1 MDSASHF
8 LSPCTKQ
15 CKVTHDDDCAVRI
28 RCYLKAGYVHL
39 LIGRAVGGIP
49 VGGIDTLAWVSSTN
63 LNTDRN
69 MKHDCFCISSGRPH
83 GGYCSFMM
91 GTSKS
96 TLSFS
101 FCLTTCIFSSSY

>member
-8 LSPCTKQ
+8 LRPCTKQ

-69 MKHDCFCISSGRPH
+69 MKHDCLCISSGRPR
-83 GGYCSFMM
+83 GGIV
-91 GTSKS
+91 
-96 TLSFS
+96 LS
-101 FCLTTCIFSSSY
+101 

>member
-1 MDSASHF
+1 MALCIDTTLPCPGTSVEPSGWWVPGSYTQSQSCLASHF

-49 VGGIDTLAWVSSTN
+49 VGGIDTLVGF
-63 LNTDRN
+63 L
-69 MKHDCFCISSGRPH
+69 
-83 GGYCSFMM
+83 
-91 GTSKS
+91 
-96 TLSFS
+96 
-101 FCLTTCIFSSSY
+101 